1 MPNQRRIPSA
11 LVVVGCLAGLA
22 ASASTHSPQTTRRPD
37 RARAAVAP
45 PAPPSEVSEA
55 SLVYHDPISGRYE
68 IVALE
73 HTDVSIDVRGL
84 VAVATV
90 AQRYRNDTEQ
100 ALEAVYV
107 FPLPH
112 QAAVYDMEIRIRDRV
127 IRSVIQERAE
137 AQRTYRKAKAAGKR
151 AALLE
156 QERPNVFTASVAN
169 IMPGDVIDVRV
180 RYVEPLTW
188 SDGKVRLVFPM
199 VVGPRYIP
207 GRATGR
213 SGTGWADDTDAVPD
227 ASRITPPVR
236 HPSSR
241 SGHDI
246 GLRVRLEPGVALG
259 EIRSPTHPVVVDEPE
274 PGRYEVRLAS
284 EATLPNRDFVL
295 EYQRAEAPEARAALF
310 LSPQPEGD
318 ETHFMLVTYPP
329 TRRAGDERAPLD
341 LLFVIDVSGSMAGT
355 SIQQARAALLQG
367 LDRLRCGDRFGIVA
381 FSNGFRPF
389 LPETVSA
396 TPEHLAEGRGF
407 VGGLGAGG
415 GTEMLPA
422 LEHAMAMPRATGF
435 VREIVLLTDGCL
447 GNEQQ
452 IFGSLERHLGDAR
465 LFTVAIGS
473 APNHYLATRMAEYGR
488 GAFSHIADASEI
500 ETQMAALL
508 DTIESPVLTDISV
521 SFDGAEVADL
531 YPSRPG
537 DLFLSRPLVLKGRLL
552 GGRSGVLHLAGSE
565 GGVRHQQEIP
575 FDVAEAEFHPGITTL
590 WARERI
596 KEEIELW
603 RRSSGDEQ
611 RATRRAAVVQDAIRY
626 NLVSRFTSLVA
637 VEEVVVNTEGS
648 LRTTRV
654 PTELPAGWKLEKVFG
669 RNPATGTADDFLAA
683 LGLVLLAVGLV
694 LIGARRMREAWR

>member
-22 ASASTHSPQTTRRPD
+22 SASTHPPQTTDRRD
-37 RARAAVAP
+37 RVPVEAARPVS
-45 PAPPSEVSEA
+45 PSEVSEA
-55 SLVYHDPISGRYE
+55 SLIYHDPISGRYE

-73 HTDVSIDVRGL
+73 HTEVSIDVRGL
-84 VAVATV
+84 VAVASV

-112 QAAVYDMEIRIRDRV
+112 QAAVYDMEIRIGDRV

-137 AQRTYRKAKAAGKR
+137 AQQTYRQAKAAGKR
-151 AALLE
+151 AALVE

-207 GRATGR
+207 GEATGR

-241 SGHDI
+241 PGHDI
-246 GLRVRLEPGVALG
+246 GLRVRLEPGVRLG
-259 EIRSPTHPVVVDEPE
+259 EIRCPTHPVAIDQPE
-274 PGRYEVRLAS
+274 PGLYEVRLAS

-318 ETHFMLVTYPP
+318 ETHFILVAYPP
-329 TRRAGDERAPLD
+329 TLRAQDERAPVD

-355 SIQQARAALLQG
+355 SIEQARAALLQG
-367 LDRLRCGDRFGIVA
+367 LDRLRSGDRFGIVA
-381 FSNGFRPF
+381 FNDEFETF

-396 TPEHLAEGRGF
+396 TPDRLAEGRRF
-407 VGGLGAGG
+407 VSGLGASG

-422 LEHAMAMPRATGF
+422 LEHAMALPRLPGF

-447 GNEQQ
+447 GNENQ
-452 IFGSLERHLGDAR
+452 IFRSLEQNLGEAR

-521 SFDGAEVADL
+521 GFEGAEVADL

-537 DLFLSRPLVLKGRLL
+537 DLFLSRPLVLMGRLL

-565 GGVRHQQEIP
+565 GGVRYQQEIP

-590 WARERI
+590 WARERL

-603 RRSSGDEQ
+603 RRSPGDAE
-611 RATRRAAVVQDAIRY
+611 RAERRGTIVQDAIRY
-626 NLVSRFTSLVA
+626 HLVSRFTSLVA
-637 VEEVVVNTEGS
+637 VEEVVANTGAS
-648 LRTTRV
+648 PRTVRV

-669 RNPATGTADDFLAA
+669 SNPSTGTADDFLAA
-683 LGLVLLAVGLV
+683 LGLVLLALGLV
-694 LIGARRMREAWR
+694 LFGACRLREVWS